1 MAITVYWASMERE
14 WLLAEEPQSV
24 ASRFYKKG
32 IHDANNPGT
41 QLNFCPS
48 FNGYL
53 KNLYTMKSLFTY
65 DFQIN
70 GNEIGSSNPDP
81 EVFDRHVLIRDA
93 EKKVFSFKQCY
104 IFFTEEKSLEVTF
117 YEYPALED
125 NNITKR
131 CMIPAGKFDIAKWF
145 RNSEFAFILKDGFN
159 EFKIEKGEVYSYIR
173 FHTDEKINF
182 QQFRMTDKSYQYAR
196 DCFYLQNSRLG
207 QLVNYYKTFK
217 SKKLVL
223 KEIKENLV

>member
-14 WLLAEEPQSV
+14 WLMAEEPQSV

-32 IHDANNPGT
+32 IHDPNNPGT
-41 QLNFCPS
+41 QLNYCPS

-159 EFKIEKGEVYSYIR
+159 EFKIETGEVYSYIR

-182 QQFRMTDKSYQYAR
+182 KQFRMTDKLYQYAR

-207 QLVNYYKTFK
+207 ALINYYKTFK

-223 KEIKENLV
+223 REIKENLL